1 MHRRDFIRLSSLASA
16 SLAIPDLFRLGSRL
30 LGQSVSKR
38 KLIVIQLTGG
48 NDGLNTFIPFEDNQ
62 YYRSRGR
69 LAIAKKDLLQASGQ
83 MGFHPALEGLK
94 SIYEQGWMT
103 ILQSVGY
110 PEPNLSHFRSM
121 DIWHTGSSARDYLS
135 TGWLG
140 RWLDQHE
147 GVPHEAIQVD
157 NALSLA
163 LKGQRRQGFALR
175 NPESLRRAAKSP
187 FLDAVTTH
195 GHDYKEEMA
204 SYLYQTLVS
213 TQESAAWLVEKSR
226 THSSK
231 VVYPQTQLGKDLKT
245 IAELLTADTDAQ
257 IYYASLTGF
266 DTHVNQLNRQERLLR
281 QYGDAVKALVTDLKQ
296 NNQLKDTL
304 ILTFSEFGRRV
315 DANGSGGTDHG
326 TANSLWMINEGYL
339 TQPGFANAA
348 PDLANLDAGNLI
360 HTIDFRSVYAAL
372 LQDWLGVVP
381 GLILGNDCPP
391 AHPLIRSA

>member
-1 MHRRDFIRLSSLASA
+1 MQRRDFIRLSSLASA
-16 SLAIPDLFRLGSRL
+16 SFAIPDLFRQGARL

-48 NDGLNTFIPFEDNQ
+48 NDGLNTFIPFEDDQ

-69 LAIAKKDLLQASGQ
+69 LAIAQKDLLKANSHV
-83 MGFHPALEGLK
+83 GFHPALEGLK

-157 NALSLA
+157 NVLSLA
-163 LKGQRRQGFALR
+163 LKGQSRQGFALR

-195 GHDYKEEMA
+195 GHDHKEEMA

-326 TANSLWMINEGYL
+326 TANALWMINEGYL

-381 GLILGNDCPP
+381 GLIMGNDCPP